1 MVLDQEN
8 ALLKILRKEITTGI
22 TLILVLLKE
31 DKWKMLAI
39 LELENHQQ
47 ELILVIQLLTSQF
60 QI

>member
-31 DKWKMLAI
+31 DKWKMRAI
-39 LELENHQQ
+39 SELENHQQ